1 MSDTPKQVEEGKNGS
16 RSMSGLDPEPPP
28 KKQKMLAAL
37 DATQQSVCVAGGKPK
52 FRYRDDKGAR
62 DKMVAK
68 GRAALQREN
77 SVQLKVVDLVIKLL
91 EEVGIR
97 MTPEYTPE
105 HVMFDEHFHEREE
118 LIMTQEEWRALTSS
132 GEIHQLGG
140 IHVVNR
146 QGDITGWKFGG
157 AVVEFI
163 THTDWRTGAYTNGR
177 SILIRS
183 VTVSDM

>member
-1 MSDTPKQVEEGKNGS
+1 MGDIQTWSRSKPIMSDTPKQVEEGKDGS

-28 KKQKMLAAL
+28 K
-37 DATQQSVCVAGGKPK
+37 
-52 FRYRDDKGAR
+52 R